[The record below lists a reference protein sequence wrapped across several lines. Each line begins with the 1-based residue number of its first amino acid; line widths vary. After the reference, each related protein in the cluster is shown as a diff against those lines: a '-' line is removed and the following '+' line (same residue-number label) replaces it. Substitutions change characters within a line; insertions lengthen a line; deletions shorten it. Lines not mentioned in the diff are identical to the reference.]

1 MKIHPSNL
9 LHVTLVCL
17 VLFLNFS
24 CNKDSDLLAEYVVNP
39 DSESTE
45 VPKELTIDLA
55 NAVFTTEEDQSV
67 SFNLLQN
74 TSSNRKGRRR
84 YKSNLKPT
92 YGAITIEKD
101 SIAVYTPPS
110 DYNGKDDIEI
120 TLEVINEDET
130 TTEEV
135 VTVDVTVEPVTD
147 VVEDIVEVVSEEPVV
162 IEPLK
167 NDTFK
172 EESVVAITEVSQPS
186 NGTAIINEDNTITY
200 IPNTNNSEEVST
212 EETITEE
219 VITEEVITTE
229 EDTFTYTTSVTN
241 PDDTVS
247 EETGSVT
254 ITNKTPTP
262 TSEEPM
268 EMGGLK
274 AFPGAEG
281 FGKNTTG
288 GRGGAVVEVTN
299 LNDSGSGSLREAL
312 LLKYPRT
319 IVFRVGGNINLTSGA
334 LNIPRGSG
342 DVTIAGQTA
351 PGDGICIKGDVLE
364 IKDSNVILR
373 YLRIRG
379 GDNIDNKNKTSLR
392 IVSTSGGAV
401 SNVIADHLSISWG
414 ADTNVSIGGIGS
426 GNSVNNVTVQNS
438 IISENISNGY
448 NVLLWNRSTNITFLG
463 NLLAHSKDRNIR
475 SSTSTSNFEQVNNL
489 LYSNK
494 SNVQPTDENH
504 FDVIGNVWITNP
516 SVSTNNEIVR
526 LQPCSSTNCPGGADR
541 KLTKAYIKDNTLDG
555 GPITISSN
563 LNPYLQDSPIFNSGI
578 SYMPSSQ
585 VKEYVFAN
593 VGANL
598 HRDSYDTQII
608 NEVKNRTGSLNT
620 SAPSSIYPDLEQ
632 GTPFIDLDS
641 DGMEDA
647 WEIANGLD
655 PKDSKDYS
663 KDRNGDGYT
672 NLEEFL
678 HYLTL
683 K

>member
-1 MKIHPSNL
+1 MKFHPKNL
-9 LHVTLVCL
+9 LQVTLVCF
-17 VLFLNFS
+17 VLILSSS
-24 CNKDSDLLAEYVVNP
+24 CNKDSDLLAEYVVENP
-39 DSESTE
+39 QSFLVNDVVVT
-45 VPKELTIDLA
+45 LA
-55 NAVFTTEEDQSV
+55 NNPIVIAPLSND
-67 SFNLLQN
+67 SF
-74 TSSNRKGRRR
+74 SE
-84 YKSNLKPT
+84 P
-92 YGAITIEKD
+92 EK
-101 SIAVYTPPS
+101 
-110 DYNGKDDIEI
+110 
-120 TLEVINEDET
+120 
-130 TTEEV
+130 
-135 VTVDVTVEPVTD
+135 
-147 VVEDIVEVVSEEPVV
+147 
-162 IEPLK
+162 
-167 NDTFK
+167 
-172 EESVVAITEVSQPS
+172 VAITEVTPPKM
-186 NGTAIINEDNTITY
+186 GTAVVNDDNTITY
-200 IPNTNNSEEVST
+200 TP
-212 EETITEE
+212 
-219 VITEEVITTE
+219 
-229 EDTFTYTTSVTN
+229 DTDKTGSDEFDYSASVTN
-241 PDDTVS
+241 SDNTVTT
-247 EETGSVT
+247 ETGSVT
-254 ITNKTPTP
+254 VTVTDKTPTEP
-262 TSEEPM
+262 TSPS
-268 EMGGLK
+268 EMGALK

-620 SAPSSIYPDLEQ
+620 SAPSSIYPDLKQ

-655 PKDSKDYS
+655 PKDSKDNS

-678 HYLTL
+678 HYLTM

>member
-1 MKIHPSNL
+1 MKFHPKNL
-9 LHVTLVCL
+9 LQVTLVCF
-17 VLFLNFS
+17 VLILSSS
-24 CNKDSDLLAEYVVNP
+24 CNKDSDLLAEYVVENP
-39 DSESTE
+39 QSFLVNDVVVT
-45 VPKELTIDLA
+45 LA
-55 NAVFTTEEDQSV
+55 NNPIVIAPLSND
-67 SFNLLQN
+67 SF
-74 TSSNRKGRRR
+74 SE
-84 YKSNLKPT
+84 P
-92 YGAITIEKD
+92 EK
-101 SIAVYTPPS
+101 
-110 DYNGKDDIEI
+110 
-120 TLEVINEDET
+120 
-130 TTEEV
+130 
-135 VTVDVTVEPVTD
+135 
-147 VVEDIVEVVSEEPVV
+147 
-162 IEPLK
+162 
-167 NDTFK
+167 
-172 EESVVAITEVSQPS
+172 VAITEVTPPKM
-186 NGTAIINEDNTITY
+186 GTAVVNDDNTITY
-200 IPNTNNSEEVST
+200 TP
-212 EETITEE
+212 
-219 VITEEVITTE
+219 
-229 EDTFTYTTSVTN
+229 DTDKTGSDEFDYSASVTN
-241 PDDTVS
+241 SDNTVTT
-247 EETGSVT
+247 ETGSVT
-254 ITNKTPTP
+254 VTVTDKTPTEP
-262 TSEEPM
+262 TSPS
-268 EMGGLK
+268 EMGALK

-448 NVLLWNRSTNITFLG
+448 NVLLWNRSTNITFSG

-504 FDVIGNVWITNP
+504 FDIIGNVWITNP

-620 SAPSSIYPDLEQ
+620 SAPSSIYPDLKQ

-655 PKDSKDYS
+655 PKDSKDNS

-678 HYLTL
+678 HYLTM